1 MSIKGLLICVGMS
14 VMQKDSVMVLIDVM
28 MAQFFDA
35 DLLSIF
41 FAFCRKCTWAMGGGG
56 MFTDSNNLNGPQ
68 RTQRTL
74 NASLYLQIFLSQL
87 CHEANAS
94 LTTLIRVEKSLI
106 VS

>member
-1 MSIKGLLICVGMS
+1 
-14 VMQKDSVMVLIDVM
+14 MVLIDVM

-35 DLLSIF
+35 DLLSSLPS
-41 FAFCRKCTWAMGGGG
+41 AGSGTWAMGGGG
-56 MFTDSNNLNGPQ
+56 MFTDSNNLLNGPQ

-74 NASLYLQIFLSQL
+74 NVSLYLQIFLSQL